1 MDAQKTSVKIYSSWR
16 KIFLW
21 RRLKIRFNM
30 LQFVFEYYCKHEALL
45 TFIMK
50 RFIEVTINIPEVLQS
65 DGFQATLIKM
75 VNAYGF
81 VE

>member
-1 MDAQKTSVKIYSSWR
+1 
-16 KIFLW
+16 
-21 RRLKIRFNM
+21 M
-30 LQFVFEYYCKHEALL
+30 LQFVFEYYCKHETLL

-65 DGFQATLIKM
+65 DGSQATLIKK